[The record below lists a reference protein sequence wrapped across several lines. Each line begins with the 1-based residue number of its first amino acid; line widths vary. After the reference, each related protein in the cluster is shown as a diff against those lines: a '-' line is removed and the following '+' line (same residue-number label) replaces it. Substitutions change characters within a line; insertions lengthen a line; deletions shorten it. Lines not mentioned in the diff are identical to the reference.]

1 MSNLKKHTS
10 NKVIKGDSRR
20 SFMARLTA
28 GAVATACLPGI
39 AIGSDRRL
47 LIREFG
53 KTVEPSEIIYK
64 SVTAI
69 AEMIRKKQVSA
80 VEVVQNYIDRIDDI
94 NYQLNAVT
102 MECFDRALEEAK
114 KADQALAKGNSTGS
128 LHGVPL
134 TIKDSFMTEGVV
146 STGGTIGKMNFVP
159 KEDATV
165 VARLRNMGGILLGK
179 TNTPEFTLI
188 GGVLG
193 VNSTNNIIYGIS
205 KNPYD
210 LNKSTSGSSGGA
222 GAIVASGGSA
232 FDVGTD
238 WGGSVRGPSSTNG
251 IAGIKPTS
259 VRLPRTGHIVD
270 YGGLFDLWQQ
280 PGPMARYVKD
290 LDLLTPIM
298 AGPDFKDAAV
308 VPMPWPDYREVDFGK
323 LKVAFFPENGIAN
336 TDLTTIETV
345 RKAAKWMDEVALE
358 VIEDCPKDLLVEL
371 GTIRRDLIIGD
382 GWQWLKR
389 ATERAGSKTYGAS
402 LRERL
407 AYQGDVITT
416 AHYTKLLEMQDANR
430 SKMLQWFAQYD
441 VIICPVTN
449 SPAGDINSGYNEESS
464 YMDNPGESYTKPF
477 NTCGWP
483 GAVVR
488 CGQSLDGLPI
498 GVQVVAHPWRE
509 DVALAVASYLESK
522 SGGWKKPS
530 I

>member
-1 MSNLKKHTS
+1 MNNLKKHKA

-20 SFMARLTA
+20 SFMAKLSA
-28 GAVATACLPGI
+28 GTIATVCLPGI
-39 AIGSDRRL
+39 AIGSDKRL

-53 KTVEPSEIIYK
+53 KTAEPSEIIYK

-69 AEMIRKKQVSA
+69 AEMIRKKQISA
-80 VEVVQNYIDRIDDI
+80 VEVVNTYIDRIDDI
-94 NYQLNAVT
+94 NYRLNAVT

-128 LHGVPL
+128 LHGVPM

-146 STGGTIGKMNFVP
+146 STGGTIGKMNYIP

-165 VARLRNMGGILLGK
+165 VDRLRNGGGILLGK

-210 LNKSTSGSSGGA
+210 LNKTTSGSSGGA

-308 VPMPWPDYREVDFGK
+308 VPMPWPDYKKVDLSQ
-323 LKVAFFPENGIAN
+323 LKVAFFPENGIAK
-336 TDLTTIETV
+336 TDPATIETV
-345 RKAAKWMDEVALE
+345 KKAAKWMDEISMDV
-358 VIEDCPKDLLVEL
+358 VEDCPKNLLIEL

-389 ATERAGSKTYGAS
+389 ATDRAGSKTYGAS

-407 AYQGDVITT
+407 INQNDVITT

-441 VIICPVTN
+441 VIICPSTN
-449 SPAGDINSGYNEESS
+449 SPAGDINSEYNEESR

-488 CGQSLDGLPI
+488 CGQNSDGLPI
-498 GVQVVAHPWRE
+498 GVQIVAQPWRE
-509 DVALAVASYLESK
+509 DVALAVASYLELK
-522 SGGWKKPS
+522 SGGWQKPS

>member
-1 MSNLKKHTS
+1 M
-10 NKVIKGDSRR
+10 NKVKKYIATKTAETVSRR
-20 SFMARLTA
+20 SFIEKVAVGTI
-28 GAVATACLPGI
+28 GATYLPNI
-39 AIGSDRRL
+39 AKGLDKRL

-53 KTVEPSEIIYK
+53 TKAEPASIHYK
-64 SVTAI
+64 SVTAL
-69 AEMIRKKQVSA
+69 AEMIRTKEVSA
-80 VEVVQNYIDRIDDI
+80 LEVVQAYIDRIDAV
-94 NYQLNAVT
+94 NYQLNAVV
-102 MECFDRALEEAK
+102 MECFDRALDEAK

-159 KEDATV
+159 DADATV
-165 VARLRNMGGILLGK
+165 VARVRQQGGILLGK

-188 GGVLG
+188 GAVLG

-210 LNKSTSGSSGGA
+210 LDKTTSGSSGGA
-222 GAIVASGGSA
+222 GAIVAAGGAA
-232 FDVGTD
+232 FDIGTD
-238 WGGSVRGPSSTNG
+238 WGGSVRGPSGTNG

-270 YGGLFDLWQQ
+270 YGGLFDAWQQ
-280 PGPMARYVKD
+280 PGPMARFVRD
-290 LDLLTPIM
+290 LDLLTPLM

-308 VPMPWPDYREVDFGK
+308 IPMPWPDYKTVDIAG
-323 LKVAFFPENGIAN
+323 LRVAFFSENGIAR
-336 TDLTTIETV
+336 TDPATRDTV
-345 RKAAKWMDEVALE
+345 QKAAKWMEEVSLS
-358 VIEDCPKDLLVEL
+358 VTEDCPRDLLVEL

-402 LRERL
+402 LRQRL
-407 AYQGDVITT
+407 SEQGETIST
-416 AHYTKLLEMQDANR
+416 ARYTKLLEMQDANR
-430 SKMLQWFAQYD
+430 SKMLQWFSDYD
-441 VIICPVTN
+441 VLLCPVTN
-449 SPAGDINSGYNEESS
+449 APAGDINSGFSESS
-464 YMDNPGESYTKPF
+464 KYMDNPGESYTKPF

-488 CGQSLDGLPI
+488 CGENAEGLPI
-498 GVQVVAHPWRE
+498 GVQVVAQPWRE
-509 DVALAVASYLESK
+509 DVALAVASYLEQK
-522 SGGWKKPS
+522 SGGWKMPP

>member
-1 MSNLKKHTS
+1 
-10 NKVIKGDSRR
+10 
-20 SFMARLTA
+20 MAKLSA
-28 GAVATACLPGI
+28 GAAATAFLPSL
-39 AIGSDRRL
+39 ARGSDKRL
-47 LIREFG
+47 LVREFG
-53 KTVEPSEIIYK
+53 ITSEPTEMISN

-80 VEVVQNYIDRIDDI
+80 LEVVQTYIDRIDDI
-94 NYQLNAVT
+94 NYHLNALV
-102 MECFDRALEEAK
+102 MECFDRAIEEAK
-114 KADQALAKGNSTGS
+114 KADQALAKGNANGK
-128 LHGVPL
+128 LHGVPF

-159 KEDATV
+159 KTDATV
-165 VARLRNMGGILLGK
+165 VARLREMGGILLGK

-210 LNKSTSGSSGGA
+210 LNKTTSGSSGGA
-222 GAIVASGGSA
+222 GAIVASGGSP

-238 WGGSVRGPSSTNG
+238 WGGSVRGPSCTNG

-308 VPMPWPDYREVDFGK
+308 VPMPWPDYNKVDISK
-323 LKVAFFPENGIAN
+323 LKVAFFSENGIAN
-336 TDLTTIETV
+336 TDPATIETV
-345 RKAAKWMDEVALE
+345 RTAAKWLDEVAME
-358 VIEDCPKDLLVEL
+358 VIEDCPKELLVEL

-407 AYQGDVITT
+407 AEKENVIST
-416 AHYTKLLEMQDANR
+416 AQYTNLLEMQDANR
-430 SKMLQWFAQYD
+430 SKMLQWFSLYD
-441 VIICPVTN
+441 VIICPATN
-449 SPAGDINSGYNEESS
+449 SPAGDINGEHNEESR
-464 YMDNPGESYTKPF
+464 YMDNPGESYTQPF

-483 GAVVR
+483 AAVVR
-488 CGQSLDGLPI
+488 CGQSNDGLPI

-509 DVALAVASYLESK
+509 DVALAVATYLEIK
-522 SGGWKKPS
+522 SGGWKKPP

>member
-1 MSNLKKHTS
+1 MKNLKMSLASTAVKR
-10 NKVIKGDSRR
+10 DSRR
-20 SFMARLTA
+20 SFISKLSAS
-28 GAVATACLPGI
+28 AVATACIPGI
-39 AIGSDRRL
+39 TIGADKRL

-53 KTVEPSEIIYK
+53 KTAEPSEMHYK
-64 SVTAI
+64 SVTSI
-69 AEMIRKKQVSA
+69 AEMIRKKEVSA
-80 VEVVQNYIDRIDDI
+80 LEVVQTYIDRIEDV
-94 NYQLNAVT
+94 NYQLNAVV
-102 MECFDRALEEAK
+102 MECFDRAIEEAK
-114 KADQALAKGNSTGS
+114 IADKAIADGTAQGKI
-128 LHGVPL
+128 HGVPL

-146 STGGTIGKMNFVP
+146 STGGTVGKMNFVP

-165 VARLRNMGGILLGK
+165 VARVRKAGGVLLGK

-222 GAIVASGGSA
+222 GAIVAAGGSA

-238 WGGSVRGPSSTNG
+238 WGGSVRGPSCTNG
-251 IAGIKPTS
+251 IAGLKPTS

-270 YGGLFDLWQQ
+270 YGGLFDSWQQ
-280 PGPMARYVKD
+280 PGPMARFVKD

-308 VPMPWPDYREVDFGK
+308 VPMPWPDYRKVDIGK

-336 TDLTTIETV
+336 THAATIETV
-345 RKAAKWMDEVALE
+345 RKAARWMDEVVQE
-358 VIEDCPKDLLVEL
+358 VTEDCPRDLLVEL
-371 GTIRRDLIIGD
+371 GTIRRELIIGD

-389 ATERAGSKTYGAS
+389 ATERAGSNTYGAS

-407 AYQGDVITT
+407 EKQRSVIST
-416 AHYTKLLEMQDANR
+416 AEYTKLLEMQDNNR
-430 SKMLQWFAQYD
+430 SKMLQWFSKYD
-441 VIICPVTN
+441 VIICPATS
-449 SPAGDINSGYNEESS
+449 SPAGDINGSYNEDSS

-488 CGQSLDGLPI
+488 CGQSSDGLPI
-498 GVQVVAHPWRE
+498 GVQVVAQPWRE

-522 SGGWKKPS
+522 SGGWKEPT

>member
-1 MSNLKKHTS
+1 MAKLSAGAAAAALMPNIVSGS
-10 NKVIKGDSRR
+10 NKRI
-20 SFMARLTA
+20 
-28 GAVATACLPGI
+28 
-39 AIGSDRRL
+39 
-47 LIREFG
+47 LIQEFG
-53 KTVEPSEIIYK
+53 KPPEPTDIIYK

-69 AEMIRKKQVSA
+69 AEMIRKKEVSA
-80 VEVVQNYIDRIDDI
+80 VEVVQTHIDRIDKI
-94 NYQLNAVT
+94 NYQLNAVV
-102 MECFDRALEEAK
+102 MECFERALEEAK
-114 KADQALAKGNSTGS
+114 KADQALAKGNIIGK

-159 KEDATV
+159 KADATV
-165 VARLRNMGGILLGK
+165 VARLREMGGILLGK

-210 LNKSTSGSSGGA
+210 LNKTTSGSSGGA
-222 GAIVASGGSA
+222 GAIVASGGSP

-238 WGGSVRGPSSTNG
+238 WGGSVRGPSCTNG

-270 YGGLFDLWQQ
+270 YGGLFDSWQQ
-280 PGPMARYVKD
+280 PGPMARYVND

-308 VPMPWPDYREVDFGK
+308 VPMPWPNYRVVDIGK
-323 LKVAFFPENGIAN
+323 LKVAFFPENGIAS
-336 TDLTTIETV
+336 TDPSTIATV
-345 RKAAKWMDEVALE
+345 RMAAKWMDEVAIE
-358 VIEDCPKDLLVEL
+358 VTEDCPRALLVEL

-389 ATERAGSKTYGAS
+389 ATERAGSKTYGAT

-407 AYQGDVITT
+407 AEQGNEIST
-416 AHYTKLLEMQDANR
+416 AQYTKLLEMQDANR

-449 SPAGDINSGYNEESS
+449 SPAGDINSAHNEESK

-488 CGQSLDGLPI
+488 CGQSKDGLPI
-498 GVQVVAHPWRE
+498 GVQIVAQPWRE

-522 SGGWKKPS
+522 SGGWKQPPV
-530 I
+530 

>member
-1 MSNLKKHTS
+1 
-10 NKVIKGDSRR
+10 
-20 SFMARLTA
+20 MARLSA
-28 GAVATACLPGI
+28 GAVATACFPGI
-39 AIGSDRRL
+39 AIGSDKRL

-53 KTVEPSEIIYK
+53 KTAEPTEIHYK

-69 AEMIRKKQVSA
+69 AEMIRKKEASA
-80 VEVVQNYIDRIDDI
+80 VEVVQTYIDRIDDI
-94 NYQLNAVT
+94 NYHLNAVV

-114 KADQALAKGNSTGS
+114 KADQAMAKGNTTGL

-165 VARLRNMGGILLGK
+165 VARLRKMGGILLGK

-210 LNKSTSGSSGGA
+210 LNKTTSGSSGGA

-238 WGGSVRGPSSTNG
+238 WGGSVRGPSCTNG

-280 PGPMARYVKD
+280 PGPMARYVGD

-308 VPMPWPDYREVDFGK
+308 VPMPWPDYKQVDISK

-336 TDLTTIETV
+336 TDPATIETV
-345 RKAAKWMDEVALE
+345 RMAAKWIDEVAME
-358 VIEDCPKDLLVEL
+358 VKEDCPKELLVEL

-389 ATERAGSKTYGAS
+389 ATERAGSKTYGAT

-407 AYQGDVITT
+407 AEQGNVIST
-416 AHYTKLLEMQDANR
+416 AEYTKLLEMQDANR

-449 SPAGDINSGYNEESS
+449 SPAGDINSGHNEESS

-488 CGQSLDGLPI
+488 CGQSHEGLPI

-509 DVALAVASYLESK
+509 DVALAVASYLEFK
-522 SGGWKKPS
+522 SGGWKKPT

>member
-1 MSNLKKHTS
+1 MNNLKKQLL
-10 NKVIKGDSRR
+10 KKDIKGNTRR
-20 SFMARLTA
+20 AFIARFSA
-28 GAVATACLPGI
+28 GALVTACLPYI
-39 AIGSDRRL
+39 ANGSDKRL
-47 LIREFG
+47 LIREFDPAA
-53 KTVEPSEIIYK
+53 EPAEIHYK
-64 SVTAI
+64 SVTSI
-69 AEMIRKKQVSA
+69 AEMIRKKEVSA
-80 VEVVQNYIDRIDDI
+80 LEVVQAHIDRIDDI
-94 NYQLNAVT
+94 NYQLNAVV

-114 KADQALAKGNSTGS
+114 RADQFMAKGSSTGL
-128 LHGVPL
+128 LHGVPM
-134 TIKDSFMTEGVV
+134 TIKDSFMTKGVV
-146 STGGTIGKMNFVP
+146 STGGTIGKMNHVP
-159 KEDATV
+159 EEDATV
-165 VARLRNMGGILLGK
+165 VARVREAGGILLGK

-210 LNKSTSGSSGGA
+210 FNKSTSGSSGGA
-222 GAIVASGGSA
+222 GAIVASGGAS

-238 WGGSVRGPSSTNG
+238 WGGSVRGPSCTNG
-251 IAGIKPTS
+251 IAGLKPTS

-270 YGGLFDLWQQ
+270 YGGLFDPWQQ

-298 AGPDFKDAAV
+298 AGPDFRDAAV
-308 VPMPWPDYREVDFGK
+308 VPMPWPDYKEVDLGK

-336 TDLTTIETV
+336 TDLATIETV
-345 RKAAKWMDEVALE
+345 KIAAKWMDEVAME
-358 VIEDCPKDLLVEL
+358 VKEDCPKDLLVEL
-371 GTIRRDLIIGD
+371 GTIRRELIIGD

-407 AYQGDVITT
+407 AEQGNVIST
-416 AHYTKLLEMQDANR
+416 AEYTKLLEMQDANR

-441 VIICPVTN
+441 VIICPATN
-449 SPAGDINSGYNEESS
+449 SAAGDINSGFNESS
-464 YMDNPGESYTKPF
+464 RYMDNPGESYTKPF

-488 CGQSLDGLPI
+488 CGQNKDGLPI
-498 GVQVVAHPWRE
+498 GVQVVAQPWRE
-509 DVALAVASYLESK
+509 DVALAVASYLELK
-522 SGGWKKPS
+522 SGGWKKPP

>member
-1 MSNLKKHTS
+1 MNNQKKS
-10 NKVIKGDSRR
+10 GSKKIIKGASRR
-20 SFMARLTA
+20 SFMAKLSA
-28 GAVATACLPGI
+28 GAVATAWLPNI
-39 AIGSDRRL
+39 TIGSSRRFQ
-47 LIREFG
+47 IRDFG
-53 KTVEPSEIIYK
+53 KTAEPSEIYYK

-69 AEMIRKKQVSA
+69 AEMIRKKEVSA
-80 VEVVQNYIDRIDDI
+80 VEVVTSYIERIEEV
-94 NYQLNAVT
+94 NYQLNAVV
-102 MECFDRALEEAK
+102 MESFDRALEEGK
-114 KADQALAKGNSTGS
+114 KADQALASGNSTGL

-165 VARLRNMGGILLGK
+165 VSRLRKMGGILLGK

-210 LNKSTSGSSGGA
+210 LNKTTSGSSGGA
-222 GAIVASGGSA
+222 GAIVASGGAA

-238 WGGSVRGPSSTNG
+238 WGGSVRGPSSANG

-280 PGPMARYVKD
+280 PGPMARFVKD

-308 VPMPWPDYREVDFGK
+308 IPMPWPDYREVDISK
-323 LKVAFFPENGIAN
+323 LKVAFFPENGITKTN
-336 TDLTTIETV
+336 TATIETV
-345 RKAAKWMDEVALE
+345 KMAAKWMSEVAMD
-358 VIEDCPKDLLVEL
+358 VIEDCPKDLLIEL
-371 GTIRRDLIIGD
+371 GTIRRDLIIAD

-402 LRERL
+402 LRDRL
-407 AYQGDVITT
+407 AKQGEVIST
-416 AHYTKLLEMQDANR
+416 AQFTRLLEMQDANR
-430 SKMLQWFAQYD
+430 SKMLQWFANYD
-441 VIICPVTN
+441 VIICPASN
-449 SPAGDINSGYNEESS
+449 SEAGNINSGYNEASS

-488 CGQSLDGLPI
+488 CGQSTDGLPI
-498 GVQVVAHPWRE
+498 GIQVVAQPWRE
-509 DVALAVASYLESK
+509 DVALAVASYLETK
-522 SGGWKKPS
+522 SGGWKKPPL
-530 I
+530 